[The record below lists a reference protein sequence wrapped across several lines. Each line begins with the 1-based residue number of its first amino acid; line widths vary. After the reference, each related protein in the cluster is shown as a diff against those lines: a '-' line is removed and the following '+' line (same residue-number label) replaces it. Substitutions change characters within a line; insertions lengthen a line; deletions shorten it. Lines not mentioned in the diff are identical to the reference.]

1 MNSDTRKTERYDDI
15 GRVDAPAISPMPGVL
30 DNISMT
36 GCKVHYPFPVTVN
49 PEDDIELS
57 IMFARAATEGRFTLL
72 CHPQWVKNGD
82 DFTEIGFK
90 FLPSKDLVHI
100 SDYIEDL
107 YMENRTDSLADQIV
121 GSICGSI

>member
-30 DNISMT
+30 DNISTT
-36 GCKVHYPFPVTVN
+36 GCKVHYQFPVNVN
-49 PEDDIELS
+49 PEDDIEVS
-57 IMFARAATEGRFTLL
+57 IMFARAASEGRFTLL

-100 SDYIEDL
+100 SEYIDDL
-107 YMENRTDSLADQIV
+107 NMENRTDSLADQIV

>member
-1 MNSDTRKTERYDDI
+1 
-15 GRVDAPAISPMPGVL
+15 
-30 DNISMT
+30 
-36 GCKVHYPFPVTVN
+36 
-49 PEDDIELS
+49 
-57 IMFARAATEGRFTLL
+57 MFARAATEGRFTLL
-72 CHPQWVKNGD
+72 CHPQWVNNGD

>member
-15 GRVDAPAISPMPGVL
+15 GRVDAPAISPMAGVL

-36 GCKVHYPFPVTVN
+36 GCKVHYQFPVTVN